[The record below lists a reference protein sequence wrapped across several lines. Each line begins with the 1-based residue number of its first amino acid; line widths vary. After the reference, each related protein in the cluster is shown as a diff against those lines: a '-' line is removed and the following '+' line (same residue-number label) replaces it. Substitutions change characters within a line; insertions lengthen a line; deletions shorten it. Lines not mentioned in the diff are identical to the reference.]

1 MQRRTLL
8 KTAGAL
14 AAALPF
20 APLQALAAGTNPG
33 SDYRAL
39 VCLFLYGGNDANNL
53 LVPTDSAR
61 HALYAR
67 PRPNLALPRESLVAL
82 ASAAGGASGFGVHP
96 AFAPLA
102 PLFASGQ
109 AAVVANAGTLVVPT
123 TQAQYAARSVPLPA
137 NLFSHSDQQ
146 NAWQSAL
153 VDVAARNGWGGR
165 LLERLVAAGS
175 NNRGYSAISLAGA
188 NLWQGGDRTLTPYR
202 VSSSGQFGFDFYDP
216 AGSDPLSAAIN
227 SLLGEARSDPF
238 EQTWATMMGRSI
250 DSQRVITAALGAARL
265 KTVFPDTGLG
275 RQLQM
280 AARLIGARD
289 ALGLR
294 RQCFF
299 CSLGGFDT
307 HGDDQ
312 LQRQSEAFGEIATAV
327 AAFHAATVELGVARQ
342 ATLFTAS
349 DFGRTLAS
357 NGKGTDHGWGAHQ
370 WVVGGAVR
378 GGRVLGRFQD
388 LAIGG
393 ADDAGQGV
401 WIPSTSVDQ
410 IGGELA
416 RWFGADT
423 ALVDEVFP
431 HLAHF
436 DRQAL
441 GLMDLA

>member
-1 MQRRTLL
+1 
-8 KTAGAL
+8 
-14 AAALPF
+14 
-20 APLQALAAGTNPG
+20 
-33 SDYRAL
+33 
-39 VCLFLYGGNDANNL
+39 
-53 LVPTDSAR
+53 
-61 HALYAR
+61 
-67 PRPNLALPRESLVAL
+67 
-82 ASAAGGASGFGVHP
+82 
-96 AFAPLA
+96 
-102 PLFASGQ
+102 
-109 AAVVANAGTLVVPT
+109 
-123 TQAQYAARSVPLPA
+123 
-137 NLFSHSDQQ
+137 
-146 NAWQSAL
+146 
-153 VDVAARNGWGGR
+153 
-165 LLERLVAAGS
+165 
-175 NNRGYSAISLAGA
+175 
-188 NLWQGGDRTLTPYR
+188 
-202 VSSSGQFGFDFYDP
+202 
-216 AGSDPLSAAIN
+216 
-227 SLLGEARSDPF
+227 
-238 EQTWATMMGRSI
+238 
-250 DSQRVITAALGAARL
+250 
-265 KTVFPDTGLG
+265 VFPDTGLG

>member
-1 MQRRTLL
+1 
-8 KTAGAL
+8 
-14 AAALPF
+14 
-20 APLQALAAGTNPG
+20 
-33 SDYRAL
+33 
-39 VCLFLYGGNDANNL
+39 
-53 LVPTDSAR
+53 
-61 HALYAR
+61 
-67 PRPNLALPRESLVAL
+67 
-82 ASAAGGASGFGVHP
+82 
-96 AFAPLA
+96 
-102 PLFASGQ
+102 
-109 AAVVANAGTLVVPT
+109 
-123 TQAQYAARSVPLPA
+123 
-137 NLFSHSDQQ
+137 
-146 NAWQSAL
+146 